1 MYYLPFLKPNILAM
15 NAKATKPV
23 KGDLSVPP
31 DSEENSDKILEKSPV
46 NTKTEWERFMGTVFG
61 RMFKK
66 I

>member
-1 MYYLPFLKPNILAM
+1 M

-31 DSEENSDKILEKSPV
+31 DSEENSDKILEKPSA
-46 NTKTEWERFMGTVFG
+46 NTKSDWERFMGTVFG